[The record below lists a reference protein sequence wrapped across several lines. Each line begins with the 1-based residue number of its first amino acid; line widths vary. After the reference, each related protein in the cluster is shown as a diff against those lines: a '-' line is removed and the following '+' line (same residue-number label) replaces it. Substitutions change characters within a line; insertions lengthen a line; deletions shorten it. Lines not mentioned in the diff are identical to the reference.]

1 MVNMGYYLTNL
12 LFFDIPLL
20 YYYIRYQIIN
30 NFLSFFWR
38 YMSFFRCFSIFF
50 ISNCK
55 SYFLW
60 ISWNFCNFICNC
72 ITNKITSCFYCF
84 LNYSFWSSFK
94 CICYIL
100 FSMIKIFLAL
110 FTTHIFTYTFLPKI
124 FPIFLAKDKNP

>member
-50 ISNCK
+50 ISNCFWVIFCEFLETFVILSAIVSPIK
-55 SYFLW
+55 SPVTSTVFWITLFEVVLSASVTYCLAWSRFFWLYLPLTFL
-60 ISWNFCNFICNC
+60 
-72 ITNKITSCFYCF
+72 
-84 LNYSFWSSFK
+84 L
-94 CICYIL
+94 IL
-100 FSMIKIFLAL
+100 FYQKFSPYF
-110 FTTHIFTYTFLPKI
+110 
-124 FPIFLAKDKNP
+124 